1 MAKKRS
7 LPLIESLHVR
17 NYRAL
22 QDVKLDLAPLTV
34 LLGPNGSGKSTIFDV
49 FAFLA
54 ECFTVGLRKACD
66 NRGRFKELRS
76 RGQTGPI
83 VIEVGYR
90 EPGFNKITYHLEI
103 DEIKSVPVVK
113 SEWLRWTRGKG
124 GQPFKFL
131 NFEMGEGKVV
141 TGERPE
147 NEEDRIEERLD
158 GPSSLA
164 VSTLGQF
171 AINPR
176 IVSLRQFIVGWG
188 FYFLNPNEARNYQES
203 GPQEKLSSTGSN
215 LVNVIQYLAESN
227 PKLLIKIFDIISER
241 VPCLRGFDLEVMPD
255 NRALLSFKDATFKD
269 SVSMMRASDGT
280 LKMLQ
285 YLTVFHDP
293 SPDRLI
299 GIEEPENFLHPML
312 IAHMVEECRTVAG
325 MAQVLV
331 TTHSPF
337 FLDGLRPEEVWVLH
351 RNEEGY
357 TEAQR
362 VSDMPE
368 VLAMVGAGASLGH
381 LWMENYISGANPFD
395 VVTKNRLAKLQGKI
409 SKGDQDAKK
418 R

>member
-83 VIEVGYR
+83 VIEVAYR

-103 DEIKSVPVVK
+103 DETKGVPVVK

-131 NFEMGEGKVV
+131 SFEMGEGKVV

-147 NEEDRIEERLD
+147 NEEDRIEEKLD

-164 VSTLGQF
+164 VNTLGQL
-171 AINPR
+171 AKNPR
-176 IVSLRQFIVGWG
+176 VMALRRFIIGW
-188 FYFLNPNEARNYQES
+188 YLSFLTADHARGLPES
-203 GPQEKLSSTGSN
+203 GPADKLSATGDN
-215 LVNVIQYLAESN
+215 LPNVIQFLSEEHEDHL
-227 PKLLIKIFDIISER
+227 KRIFSILSQR
-241 VPCLRGFDLEVMPD
+241 VPGLEKVTAEPLPD
-255 NRALLSFKDATFKD
+255 NRLLLRIKDAPFNDPILAKW
-269 SVSMMRASDGT
+269 ASDGT
-280 LKMLQ
+280 LKMLA
-285 YLTVFHDP
+285 YLIVLHDP
-293 SPDRLI
+293 NPSPLI
-299 GIEEPENFLHPML
+299 GIEEPENHLHPML
-312 IAHMVEECRTVAG
+312 LPRLAEECREAAG
-325 MAQVLV
+325 ISQVLV

-337 FLDGLRPEEVWVLH
+337 FLDGLHPKEVWVLH
-351 RNEEGY
+351 RNEKGY
-357 TEAQR
+357 TEAHC
-362 VSDMPE
+362 VEKMKD
-368 VLAMVGAGASLGH
+368 VKAMVEAGATLGH
-381 LWMENYISGANPFD
+381 LWMENYLEGANPFE
-395 VVTKNRLAKLQGKI
+395 VAKAHGGRHA
-409 SKGDQDAKK
+409 KG
-418 R
+418 